1 MRTPTKSTTKRAT
14 IYFEPEVH
22 KALRLK
28 SAEIDSSISVFVN
41 EAIKAQLAEDA
52 EDLEDFDKRKNE
64 PALSFEEFL
73 KKLKKDGKI

>member
-1 MRTPTKSTTKRAT
+1 MNKRAT

-28 SAEIDSSISVFVN
+28 SAEIDVSISVVVN
-41 EAIKAQLAEDA
+41 DAIKAQLAEDA
-52 EDLEDFDKRKNE
+52 EDLESFSKRKNE
-64 PALSFEEFL
+64 PSISFEAFL

>member
-1 MRTPTKSTTKRAT
+1 MSKRAT

-28 SAEIDSSISVFVN
+28 SAEVDASISVVVN
-41 EAIKAQLAEDA
+41 DAIKAQLAEDA
-52 EDLEDFDKRKNE
+52 EDLEDFAKRKGQPSVSLE
-64 PALSFEEFL
+64 AFL